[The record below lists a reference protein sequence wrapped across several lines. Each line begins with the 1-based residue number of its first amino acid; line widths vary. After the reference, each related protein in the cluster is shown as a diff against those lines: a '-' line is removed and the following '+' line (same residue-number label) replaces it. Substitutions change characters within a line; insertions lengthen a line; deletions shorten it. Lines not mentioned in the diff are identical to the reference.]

1 MRILHTSDWHT
12 GLTLKGQARLEEQI
26 AVLAEMVEIA
36 RGEQP
41 DLIIVSGD
49 LFDTATPSAA
59 AQKTF
64 TRALSALRSTGANVV
79 VIAGN
84 HDSGPALEALRGWA
98 ESAGI
103 ALRGALGKSADHL
116 ISGTT
121 DDGETWKVAALPF
134 ISQRYAVRAAELFEL
149 TAAETEQSYASHL
162 RRLIAQLGQNFRP
175 EDVNIITAHLTVV
188 GGTMG
193 AGERE
198 VHTVGDYVV
207 PAHIFPPDT
216 SYVALGH
223 LHKAQKIA
231 GPCPIRYAG
240 APIAVDFGEEHHQPS
255 VTLVDVTASTP
266 AQVRTIPLTKA
277 LPLLTVQGTL
287 EELAERD
294 VPSDA
299 WLRVIVA
306 EPPRAGLRSEI
317 TELFPRALQIQIDPK
332 VQASSSTAAPA
343 RRAGRH
349 PQELFTAYL
358 EEKGHRDEAV
368 TALFSEL
375 YDQTQTVAAEEK

>member
-12 GLTLKGQARLEEQI
+12 GLTLKGQSRLEEQI
-26 AVLAEMVEIA
+26 AVLAEMVDIA
-36 RGEQP
+36 RREKP
-41 DLIIVSGD
+41 DLVIVSGD
-49 LFDTATPSAA
+49 LFDTANPSAA

-64 TRALSALRSTGANVV
+64 TRALSALRGTGADVV

-103 ALRGALGKSADHL
+103 ALRGSLGKSSDHL

-121 DDGETWKVAALPF
+121 SEGETWKVAALPF

-149 TAAETEQSYASHL
+149 TAAETEQSYASHV
-162 RRLIAQLGQNFRP
+162 RRLIASLADDFADD
-175 EDVNIITAHLTVV
+175 DVNLITAHLTVV
-188 GGTMG
+188 GGTLG

-207 PAHIFPPDT
+207 PAHIFPPST

-266 AQVRTIPLTKA
+266 ARIRTIPLSNA
-277 LPLLTVQGTL
+277 LPLITVRGSL
-287 EELAERD
+287 EELSQQEVPAE
-294 VPSDA
+294 A

-306 EPPRAGLRSEI
+306 EPPRAGLRAEI
-317 TELFPRALQIQIDPK
+317 TDLFPRALQIHIDPAM
-332 VQASSSTAAPA
+332 QTGPTGEAPA
-343 RRAGRH
+343 RRTGRH

-358 EEKGHRDEAV
+358 TEKGHQDEAV
-368 TALFSEL
+368 TALFREL
-375 YDQTQTVAAEEK
+375 YDQTQTVAAEEN